1 MAMTT
6 FNPVTVTL
14 LNNAKTFV
22 SASSSPSLLEENRK
36 KIIDDNVNVNNT
48 TLRLKSFCTVAI
60 ANLLSAATTTKV
72 ISSFNKNQF
81 SDVTRRLVDSLFQ
94 AFRSQRK
101 YTPTWIFSEPE
112 AFNTFKNRNA
122 LLQNVVGVNLISAMD
137 KLQYANTKKMTWIDI
152 ISDAIDSGNLDLAVY
167 INALKYFLV
176 QQRNVNFAY
185 LTRMFIDLKYIDFC
199 QDILCLTKSS
209 LEPSSRKYPRVYFKH
224 VEIDKLTNNYVV
236 KTNIN

>member
-1 MAMTT
+1 MTMTT
-6 FNPVTVTL
+6 FNPITATL
-14 LNNAKTFV
+14 LNNVK
-22 SASSSPSLLEENRK
+22 ASSSPSLEENGK
-36 KIIDDNVNVNNT
+36 KITDENANVSNT

-60 ANLLSAATTTKV
+60 ANLLSAAAMTKV
-72 ISSFNKNQF
+72 MSSFNKNQF
-81 SDVTRRLVDSLFQ
+81 SDVTKRLVDSLFQ

-122 LLQNVVGVNLISAMD
+122 LIQNVVGVNLISAMD
-137 KLQYANTKKMTWIDI
+137 KLQYANTKKMTWTDI
-152 ISDAIDSGNLDLAVY
+152 ISDVIDSGNLDLAVY

-176 QQRNVNFAY
+176 QQRTVNFAY
-185 LTRMFIDLKYIDFC
+185 LTRMFIGLKYVDFR

-224 VEIDKLTNNYVV
+224 VEIDKLANNYVV
-236 KTNIN
+236 ETNIN